1 MMNKIIAAVLL
12 LICSTASANHKVIR
26 GPDSHSDRHTR
37 GDTRSRDNR
46 SSFNG
51 LFITPYVAVGIG
63 SGGDEIGEFTDGF
76 GFNDSVRSGG
86 GFLAEGG
93 LLLAVDRYTRLR
105 LTGGYEVDSVSRF
118 NGRSTFDRFRFDLM
132 LLRNFGAQELGV
144 GLTGHTGVGFRCEIN
159 SVCAGDVDFDDAL
172 GYTVEYALT
181 TFNQFGRRYD
191 RRLNPLRD
199 ARLGIRFT
207 DIDYRPQILSA
218 PNASEVDGKSLSLFL
233 GFAW

>member
-1 MMNKIIAAVLL
+1 MMIKVITAILL
-12 LICSTASANHKVIR
+12 LACGTASANHKVIR
-26 GPDSHSDRHTR
+26 GPDGHSDRQTRHTR
-37 GDTRSRDNR
+37 HRDNGQR
-46 SSFNG
+46 FNG
-51 LFITPYVAVGIG
+51 LFITPYAALGIG
-63 SGGDEIGEFTDGF
+63 SGGDEIGQFTDSDGF
-76 GFNDSVRSGG
+76 RDSVRSGG
-86 GFLAEGG
+86 GFLVEGG

-172 GYTVEYALT
+172 GYTIEYALT

>member
-1 MMNKIIAAVLL
+1 MMIKVITAILL
-12 LICSTASANHKVIR
+12 LACGTASANHKVIR
-26 GPDSHSDRHTR
+26 GPDGHSDRQTRHTR
-37 GDTRSRDNR
+37 HRDNGQR
-46 SSFNG
+46 FNG
-51 LFITPYVAVGIG
+51 LFITPYAALGIG
-63 SGGDEIGEFTDGF
+63 SGGDEIGQFTDSDGF
-76 GFNDSVRSGG
+76 RDSVRSGG

-105 LTGGYEVDSVSRF
+105 LTGGYEVDSVS
-118 NGRSTFDRFRFDLM
+118 L
-132 LLRNFGAQELGV
+132 
-144 GLTGHTGVGFRCEIN
+144 RCEIN